1 MRRTTLALAT
11 VGGMLVVCGG
21 AVAGL
26 SAASSG
32 EIAPGVHVGGVQL
45 GGLTPE
51 EARSRLQREYVT
63 NLQQPIVVE
72 RRGTQFA
79 LSAKEAR
86 ITADIDA
93 TVAEAVKAS
102 ETDNVLE
109 AAWRSVSGNE
119 VVRSLDVQ
127 AKPSREAVLRF
138 VDRVR
143 REIDREPVASKL
155 EFDGDKPV
163 ITPSKT
169 GMAVDRQAL
178 AKLVTE
184 AAADPTRQPQLVP
197 VKTKKPKETSTK
209 IRDEHHTVIVV
220 NRGEHKLFL
229 YKGFKVNKTYGVAV
243 GMAGLDTPAGT
254 YTINDK
260 QVNPAWHV
268 PNSAWAGDL
277 AGTVVPPGP
286 SNPIKARW
294 MGFFDGAG
302 IHGTSDR
309 GSIGSNASHGCVRM
323 LEEDV
328 IDLYDRVPV
337 GTTIHVI

>member
-1 MRRTTLALAT
+1 MRRSAIVIGSL
-11 VGGMLVVCGG
+11 VGVVAVFGG

-32 EIAPGVHVGGVQL
+32 KIAQGVHVGGVQL
-45 GGLTPE
+45 GGLTP
-51 EARSRLQREYVT
+51 AQAHDRLEREYVST
-63 NLQQPIVVE
+63 LQRPIVVE
-72 RRGTQFA
+72 RRGKQYE

-86 ITADIDA
+86 IDADVDA
-93 TVAEAVKAS
+93 TVADAVKAS

-109 AAWRSVSGNE
+109 HAWRTVAGSKVD
-119 VVRSLDVQ
+119 RSLDVK
-127 AKPSREAVLRF
+127 AAPSHDAVVRF

-143 REIDREPVASKL
+143 RDVDRKPVAAAL
-155 EFDGDKPV
+155 EFDGDRPKV
-163 ITPSKT
+163 TESKA
-169 GMAVDRQAL
+169 GMAVDRKKL
-178 AKLVTE
+178 AELVTV
-184 AAADPTRQPQLVP
+184 AATDPGRQPILVP
-197 VKTKKPKETSTK
+197 VEAEQPKETAK
-209 IRDEHHTVIVV
+209 QIKKAHHTVIVV
-220 NRGEHKLFL
+220 NRNEHKLFL
-229 YKGFKVNKTYGVAV
+229 YKDFKVSKKYSVAV
-243 GMAGLDTPAGT
+243 GMQGLDTPAGT

-260 QVNPAWHV
+260 QVNPSWHV
-268 PNSAWAGDL
+268 PMSSWAGDL

-286 SNPIKARW
+286 TNPIKARW

>member
-1 MRRTTLALAT
+1 MRRSTLAFAT
-11 VGGMLVVCGG
+11 LGGVLVIFGG

-45 GGLTPE
+45 GGLTPA

-72 RRGTQFA
+72 RRGQQFA

-93 TVAEAVKAS
+93 TVNEAMKAS
-102 ETDNVLE
+102 ETDNPLE
-109 AAWRSVSGNE
+109 AAWRSVAGNE
-119 VVRSLDVQ
+119 VERSLDVH
-127 AKPSREAVLRF
+127 AAPSRAAVLRF

-143 REIDREPVASKL
+143 REVDRQPVAAKL
-155 EFDGDKPV
+155 EFDGDTPV

-169 GMAVDRQAL
+169 GMVVDRQAL

-184 AAADPTRQPQLVP
+184 EASDPTRQPRLVP
-197 VKTKKPKETSTK
+197 VKSKKPKLSAAK

-220 NRGEHKLFL
+220 NRNEHKLFL
-229 YKGFKVNKTYGVAV
+229 YKGFKVNKTYSVAV

-260 QVNPAWHV
+260 QVNPSWHV

-294 MGFFDGAG
+294 MGFYDGAG

>member
-1 MRRTTLALAT
+1 VRRSTLAIAT
-11 VGGMLVVCGG
+11 LGGILVVCGG

-32 EIAPGVHVGGVQL
+32 EIAHGVHVGGVQL
-45 GGLTPE
+45 GGLTP
-51 EARSRLQREYVT
+51 AQAHARLQREYVG

-72 RRGTQFA
+72 RRGRQFE

-86 ITADIDA
+86 ITADLDA
-93 TVAEAVKAS
+93 TVSEAVNAS
-102 ETDNVLE
+102 KTDNVIE
-109 AAWRSVSGNE
+109 HAWRTVSGSQVE
-119 VVRSLDVQ
+119 RSLDVE
-127 AKPSREAVLRF
+127 ARPSRTAVLRF

-143 REIDREPVASKL
+143 RELDRAPVAATL
-155 EFDGDKPV
+155 TFEGDTPV
-163 ITPSKT
+163 VTAAKT
-169 GMAVDRQAL
+169 GMAVDRQKL
-178 AKLVTE
+178 AALVTD
-184 AAADPTRQPQLVP
+184 AANDAHRQSMLVP
-197 VKTKKPKETSTK
+197 VKSAKPTTSAK
-209 IRDEHHTVIVV
+209 DVRSDHGTVIVV
-220 NRGEHKLFL
+220 NRNEHRLLL
-229 YKGFKVNKTYGVAV
+229 YKALKVSKTYSVAV

-260 QVNPAWHV
+260 QENPSWHV
-268 PNSAWAGDL
+268 PNSDWAGDL

-286 SNPIKARW
+286 GNPIIARW